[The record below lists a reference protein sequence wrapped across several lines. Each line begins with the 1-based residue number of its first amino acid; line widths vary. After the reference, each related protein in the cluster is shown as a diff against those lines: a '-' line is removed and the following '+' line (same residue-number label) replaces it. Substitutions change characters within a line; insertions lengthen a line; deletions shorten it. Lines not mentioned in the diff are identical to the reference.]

1 MLGFWHESRRNP
13 NKVMFL
19 RYEEVKED
27 ASFWLKKLAGFLG
40 FPFSKEEEE
49 EGVVEGIVKLCSFE
63 QMKELDVNKNGR
75 GAIADF
81 ENKTLFRRG
90 EVGDWVN
97 YFTPEM
103 VERLSKIMDQNLA
116 ASGLSFKIN

>member
-1 MLGFWHESRRNP
+1 MLGFWHQSRRNP

-49 EGVVEGIVKLCSFE
+49 EGVVEGIVKVCSFE
-63 QMKELDVNKNGR
+63 HMKELDVNKNGR
-75 GAIADF
+75 GAIAD
-81 ENKTLFRRG
+81 
-90 EVGDWVN
+90 
-97 YFTPEM
+97 FTPEM